1 MTNILETTSNK
12 IGQISKNPVT
22 VQLGNL
28 AVAPIIYAMIIP
40 LAFLDLCVFL
50 YEHICFRVYGI
61 PIVPRKNYFV
71 IDRHHLSYLSGMQKF
86 NCIYCGY
93 ANGLAS
99 YTKEIIGR
107 TEEYWCPIKHN
118 HQVEDPHSRYGGFYE
133 YGDEESFR
141 NYQG

>member
-1 MTNILETTSNK
+1 MTKLLETTSNK
-12 IGQISKNPVT
+12 IGQISKNLFAVK
-22 VQLGNL
+22 LGNL

-50 YEHICFRVYGI
+50 YENICFRVYGI
-61 PIVPRKNYFV
+61 PIVPRKKYFV
-71 IDRHHLSYLSGMQKF
+71 IDRHHLSYLSGMQKL

-107 TEEYWCPIKHN
+107 TEE
-118 HQVEDPHSRYGGFYE
+118 
-133 YGDEESFR
+133 
-141 NYQG
+141 